1 MSNKTDLQANN
12 AGLQEIL
19 QAVQDLPQASHWSGG
34 GVLSYRG
41 LLM

>member
-12 AGLQEIL
+12 IDLQQIL
-19 QAVQDLPQASHWSGG
+19 QAVQDLPQASHWLGG
-34 GVLSYRG
+34 GVLSYRE